1 MSAAENRVRKF
12 IPENKLG
19 KILEDPTGLL
29 FGQALKRAA
38 DNIESVRDVHMAAL
52 EKKLDSLCLQ
62 VASAAGSR
70 EPEALA
76 ELYRLAR
83 EILSDA
89 GALRMKDIG
98 RAAHSLCEL
107 MATAQNRKQLWAGIA
122 VHVDA
127 IGALRSAGNG
137 ADTREAILSGLE
149 TISRS

>member
-1 MSAAENRVRKF
+1 VSAADKRVRKF
-12 IPENKLG
+12 QPENKLA
-19 KILEDPTGLL
+19 KAMDDPTGLL

-38 DNIESVRDVHMAAL
+38 VNIEGVRDAHMAAL
-52 EKKLDSLCLQ
+52 EEKLDSLCLQ
-62 VASAAGSR
+62 AASAAGSR
-70 EPEALA
+70 EPEGLA

-89 GALRMKDIG
+89 GALRLKDIS

-107 MATAQNRKQLWAGIA
+107 MTTAQNRKQLWAGIA

-127 IGALRSAGNG
+127 ITALRRASNGND
-137 ADTREAILSGLE
+137 AREAILAGLE